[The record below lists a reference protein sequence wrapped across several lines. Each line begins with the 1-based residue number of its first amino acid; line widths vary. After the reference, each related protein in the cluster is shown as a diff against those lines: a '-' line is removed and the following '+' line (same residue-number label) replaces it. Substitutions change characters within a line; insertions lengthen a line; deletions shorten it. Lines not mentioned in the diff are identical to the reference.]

1 MVRLRLSARDARRAV
16 ITSVRAEVD
25 CPKGTP
31 GGKDNT
37 TMFTEQIA
45 WTLVYTSNIPNA
57 IYLHMHDMGILKL
70 FKATT
75 HTSRCGAL

>member
-16 ITSVRAEVD
+16 LISVRTEVD

-37 TMFTEQIA
+37 TMFTDKSPGHWCIH
-45 WTLVYTSNIPNA
+45 TNTPNA
-57 IYLHMHDMGILKL
+57 IYLHLHDMVILIEFTL
-70 FKATT
+70 
-75 HTSRCGAL
+75 

>member
-16 ITSVRAEVD
+16 LTSVRAEVD

-37 TMFTEQIA
+37 TMFTYKSPAHSI
-45 WTLVYTSNIPNA
+45 WCIHTNIPNA
-57 IYLHMHDMGILKL
+57 IYLHVHDMVRP
-70 FKATT
+70 T
-75 HTSRCGAL
+75 HTHIYGVL